1 MAMGQFQLFDLEPD
15 IFSVSEITKLIREL
29 LESDEN
35 LQELWVKGEVSNK
48 SIPKSGHMY
57 FTLKDRDA
65 SLRCVMWR
73 QNVSRL
79 EYNPRDGDEVEIHGG
94 IGLYEISGQYQLY
107 VDNIR
112 PVGEG
117 ELFKEFLRIKSKLE
131 KEGLFDADR
140 KHPIP
145 DLPRRI
151 GIITSPTGAALRDIL
166 NTLRRRFPLAE
177 VILSPA
183 AVQGDA
189 APAEILGA
197 LKALEKYADPDVIIL
212 GRGGGSIE
220 DLWAFN
226 DESVAREVANSQVPV
241 ISGVG
246 HETDFTIVD
255 FVSDLRAPTP
265 TAAAE
270 LAVPDQS
277 ELLDNLAD
285 LQRSLLQFTEDMLL
299 EKKQYL
305 NILSGRVNQ
314 LTPMNKIRSDLQT
327 LDDLA
332 QRANLTMDHS
342 IKLLSA
348 RLAGSNQQLQALSPK
363 NVLGRGYAVVTDKS
377 GQVVKRTNMVKPGD
391 NINIEI
397 QDGEFQAEITESE

>member
-107 VDNIR
+107 VDDIR

-117 ELFKEFLRIKSKLE
+117 ELYKEFLRIKSKLE